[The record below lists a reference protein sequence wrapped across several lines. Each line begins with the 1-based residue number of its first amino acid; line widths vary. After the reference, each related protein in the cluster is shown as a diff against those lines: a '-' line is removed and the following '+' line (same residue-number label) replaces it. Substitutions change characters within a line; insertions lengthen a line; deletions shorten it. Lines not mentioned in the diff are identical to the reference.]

1 MSNPRNPGKV
11 VIAVAPVAHHPDRLP
26 KEAHNPLTAKEV
38 ADEAIRCAEAGAAL
52 VHLHVRDNEGKQVG
66 DLDVFGET
74 VDRVRAASDIIIQG
88 STGGLSTLTLEE
100 RCVCLQEPRVEM
112 ASLNMGSVNFGE
124 AVYINTLPD
133 IRYWAKRMKETNT
146 YPELEIFNP
155 SMIETALE
163 LLECGD
169 LEPPLRF
176 GFALGFESSL
186 QADPR
191 HLPYLVGMIPEGSP
205 WGVVHE
211 GMETFAFVSAA
222 LGLGAD
228 LLRVGYED
236 GGYFGN
242 RRPAATNVVLVEA
255 LVELV
260 RRGGREITT
269 PMEARGMLSLPPLS
283 PAAGKA
289 PPDSEE
295 PLPRATGTR

>member
-1 MSNPRNPGKV
+1 VSDPRNPGKV
-11 VIAVAPVAHHPDRLP
+11 VVAVAPVAHHADRLP
-26 KEAHNPLTAKEV
+26 PEAKNPLTSREV
-38 ADEAIRCAEAGAAL
+38 AEEALRCAEAGAAL
-52 VHLHVRDNEGKQVG
+52 VHLHVRDNQGNQTG

-74 VDRVRAASDIIIQG
+74 VDRIRGASDIIIQG

-100 RCVCLQEPRVEM
+100 RCVCLREPRVEM
-112 ASLNMGSVNFGE
+112 ASLNLGSVNFGE
-124 AVYINTLPD
+124 TVYINTLPD
-133 IRYWAKRMKETNT
+133 IRYWARRMKETHT
-146 YPELEIFNP
+146 HPELEIFNP

-163 LLECGD
+163 LLESGD

-176 GFALGFESSL
+176 GFALGFHSSL

-211 GMETFAFVSAA
+211 GMESFTFVASA

-242 RRPAATNVVLVEA
+242 RRPAATNAVLVEA
-255 LVELV
+255 LVDLV
-260 RRGGREITT
+260 RRGGREIAT
-269 PMEARGMLSLPPLS
+269 PEEARRMLSISPLGT
-283 PAAGKA
+283 AA
-289 PPDSEE
+289 DSTDTGGV
-295 PLPRATGTR
+295 LPRTEGTR